1 MEEIAIVQNFFQ
13 EVKTNIGNINILE
26 RNVMER
32 LTKAYEDG
40 THAAA
45 DNLPCGENSWD
56 YKALLLERLGAY
68 EDTGLTPEEILDGK
82 MLTGWIPVEERLPGT
97 ERVLITNGEFVIEGY
112 RRPDGVWK
120 YGVKE
125 DELFSSLSSVP
136 VIAWMPLPE
145 PLNPQN

>member
-1 MEEIAIVQNFFQ
+1 
-13 EVKTNIGNINILE
+13 
-26 RNVMER
+26 MER
-32 LTKAYEDG
+32 DFEKDIIELD
-40 THAAA
+40 AAIKSNA
-45 DNLPCGENSWD
+45 ERDNTFTLSVLQRAKEIILQQ
-56 YKALLLERLGAY
+56 KEKLKAY
-68 EDTGLTPEEILDGK
+68 EDTGLTPEEILGRK

-97 ERVLITNGEFVIEGY
+97 ERVLITNGEFVKEGY